1 MNEIKKKHLTE
12 LNEEDKRL
20 KNATEEATKLL
31 KALKQYKGNTINK
44 RFNKEA
50 GFIENNGYR
59 DIIQFKLEKHR
70 YDWKDEFQ
78 IYITNYE
85 YIETTTRNR
94 KEVIEKTEEF
104 IKNKKEQ
111 IKRNINSIE
120 KLKNTD
126 IDKAI
131 EEIKE
136 VYKRNIEYNYV
147 WWDILESLRFFDN
160 K

>member
-1 MNEIKKKHLTE
+1 MNEIKQKHLTE
-12 LNEEDKRL
+12 LEEESKRL

-31 KALKQYKGNTINK
+31 KALKQYNGKTITK
-44 RFNKEA
+44 RFNKGA
-50 GFIENNGYR
+50 GFVKYNGYR
-59 DIIQFKLEKHR
+59 DIIQYRLEHHR

-78 IYITNYE
+78 VYITNYA
-85 YIETTTRNR
+85 YIKTTTRNR

-111 IKRNINSIE
+111 IKRNTNSIE

-136 VYKRNIEYNYV
+136 VYKRNIKYSYV
-147 WWDILESLRFFDN
+147 WWDILESLRVFDN